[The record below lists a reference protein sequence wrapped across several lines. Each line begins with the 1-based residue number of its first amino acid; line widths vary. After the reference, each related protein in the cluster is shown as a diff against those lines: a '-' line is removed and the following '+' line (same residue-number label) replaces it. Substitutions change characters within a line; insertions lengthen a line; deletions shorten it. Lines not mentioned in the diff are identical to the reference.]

1 MKILL
6 HNCCGPCTIYPLGV
20 LRAEGHEVTGYFYG
34 SNIHPFT
41 EMQKREEALETFAQL
56 ENFRVI
62 YQKEYDLEGFL
73 RMVAFREAD
82 RCRFCYHLR
91 LSAAA
96 AIARHGKFD
105 AFSTTLLYS
114 RFQKH
119 ELIAETGEAV
129 AKEYGVPFHYADF
142 RIGWKEGIAESKRL
156 GLYRQQYCGCIY
168 SEKERFWKQA

>member
-20 LRAEGHEVTGYFYG
+20 LRAGGHEVTGYFHG

-41 EMQKREEALETFAQL
+41 EMQKRRDALETFAQL
-56 ENFRVI
+56 ADFKVI
-62 YQKEYDLEGFL
+62 FQKEYDLEGFL
-73 RMVAFREAD
+73 RAMAFRESD

-119 ELIAETGEAV
+119 DLIAETGETV
-129 AKEYGVPFHYADF
+129 AKEYGIPFHYADF
-142 RIGWKEGIAESKRL
+142 REGWKEGITESKRL

-168 SEKERFWKQA
+168 SEKERFFKPA